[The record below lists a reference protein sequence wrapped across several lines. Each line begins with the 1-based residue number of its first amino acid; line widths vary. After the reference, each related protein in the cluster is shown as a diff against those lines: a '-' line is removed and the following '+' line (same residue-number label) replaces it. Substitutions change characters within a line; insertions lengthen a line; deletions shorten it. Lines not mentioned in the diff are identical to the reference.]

1 MEQVNMEDVSFVELN
16 KKLEDMKK
24 IKLSLAREINQNQLD
39 AQTLRDTITAYNSK
53 IEELKKQIAQY
64 DSLVMKRH
72 EEVAQLDSKN
82 TQEMRLIEAHRSD
95 LVTLRDSVN
104 NEQTLWQSE
113 KQAHLESMKD
123 ERNKLARLEISLNT
137 RDADLK
143 VAEKQVSGQ
152 LEDLGRRK
160 VQVENME
167 IKWQAKDTQAGKT
180 VEEADTKLRQA
191 EKVLDDAKATQVRYE
206 SLLEETKSKQD
217 EFTNKDAHIR
227 TAQEEIEVKRKELSD
242 RERDLIIEEDRLR
255 AIKAKLRNEIKYA
268 ALTREKKDGF
278 KAEAGIIECEPTA

>member
-1 MEQVNMEDVSFVELN
+1 M
-16 KKLEDMKK
+16 
-24 IKLSLAREINQNQLD
+24 
-39 AQTLRDTITAYNSK
+39 
-53 IEELKKQIAQY
+53 
-64 DSLVMKRH
+64 
-72 EEVAQLDSKN
+72 
-82 TQEMRLIEAHRSD
+82 
-95 LVTLRDSVN
+95 
-104 NEQTLWQSE
+104 
-113 KQAHLESMKD
+113 
-123 ERNKLARLEISLNT
+123 
-137 RDADLK
+137 K

-206 SLLEETKSKQD
+206 SLLAETKSKQD

-227 TAQEEIEVKRKELSD
+227 TAQEEIEVKRRELSD

-255 AIKAKLRNEIKYA
+255 AIKAKLHTEIKYA
-268 ALTREKKDGF
+268 LLTKEKKAEF
-278 KAEAGIIECEPTA
+278 KAEAGIIEGEPTT